1 MIHLFHEWAKALDKR
16 LSTDVIFLDFEKAFD
31 SVPHDRLL
39 LKLERF
45 GITGSLL
52 SWLSNFLQGRSQRV
66 VIEGC
71 QSDWAP
77 VTSGVP
83 QGSILAPLLFILYV
97 NDIPESLS
105 SPAEMFADDM
115 LIYNYCPPSQ
125 TSITAQESLD
135 KVTDWCGSWLL
146 GTNADKRESMK
157 FTRARTPSPCNY
169 TINSKLLTQ
178 VPTHKHLGVVLSSD
192 LSWKP
197 HVLSVVAR
205 SNRLLGLLKRTFG
218 SHSKALFTGYRSM
231 IRPILEYACQAW
243 NPHQAYLIEKLEC
256 VQRNVTRWIIGKD
269 TPYEDRLKSLKL
281 ATLVQRREFL
291 SLVQLFKFIK
301 GHYSVNTNDY
311 VSFSNRQSRR
321 RHQFKLYKLFCHTDI
336 FWYSF
341 WHRYIDTWNSLPSSL
356 VDLDS
361 MNAFE
366 KALKSTLFS

>member
-1 MIHLFHEWAKALDKR
+1 M
-16 LSTDVIFLDFEKAFD
+16 
-31 SVPHDRLL
+31 
-39 LKLERF
+39 
-45 GITGSLL
+45 
-52 SWLSNFLQGRSQRV
+52 
-66 VIEGC
+66 
-71 QSDWAP
+71 
-77 VTSGVP
+77 
-83 QGSILAPLLFILYV
+83 GSILTPLLFILYI

-146 GTNADKRESMK
+146 GTNADKCESMK

-218 SHSKALFTGYRSM
+218 SHSGYKAM

-243 NPHQAYLIEKLEC
+243 NPHQAVKQVKLC
-256 VQRNVTRWIIGKD
+256 K
-269 TPYEDRLKSLKL
+269 P
-281 ATLVQRREFL
+281 
-291 SLVQLFKFIK
+291 
-301 GHYSVNTNDY
+301 
-311 VSFSNRQSRR
+311 
-321 RHQFKLYKLFCHTDI
+321 FCPTDI
-336 FWYSF
+336 FKYSF
-341 WHRYIDTWNSLPSSL
+341 WHRNIDTWNSLPSS
-356 VDLDS
+356 VVELDS
-361 MNAFE
+361 MNAF
-366 KALKSTLFS
+366 KKVLKSTLFY